1 MPISFLLL
9 NRCMENQTVN
19 LAVSDLIMLQSIV
32 QVACERGAFRAEE
45 MTQIGQCYDRLSVW
59 LTQMQPGDQS
69 TADTQQ
75 PNQNQGE

>member
-1 MPISFLLL
+1 
-9 NRCMENQTVN
+9 MENQTVN

-45 MTQIGQCYDRLSVW
+45 MSQIGQCYDRLSAW
-59 LTQMQPGDQS
+59 LTQMQPQPDQS
-69 TADTQQ
+69 STELQQ

>member
-1 MPISFLLL
+1 
-9 NRCMENQTVN
+9 MENQTVN

-45 MTQIGQCYDRLSVW
+45 MTQIGQCYDRLSAW

-75 PNQNQGE
+75 SNQNQGE

>member
-1 MPISFLLL
+1 
-9 NRCMENQTVN
+9 MENQTVN

-45 MTQIGQCYDRLSVW
+45 MTQIGQCYDRLSAW

>member
-1 MPISFLLL
+1 
-9 NRCMENQTVN
+9 MENQTVN
-19 LAVSDLIMLQSIV
+19 LAVSDLVMLQSIV

-45 MTQIGQCYDRLSVW
+45 MTQIGQCYDRLSTW

>member
-1 MPISFLLL
+1 
-9 NRCMENQTVN
+9 MENQTVN
-19 LAVSDLIMLQSIV
+19 LAVSDLVMLQSIV

-45 MTQIGQCYDRLSVW
+45 MTQIGQCYDRLSTW

-69 TADTQQ
+69 ADDPQK